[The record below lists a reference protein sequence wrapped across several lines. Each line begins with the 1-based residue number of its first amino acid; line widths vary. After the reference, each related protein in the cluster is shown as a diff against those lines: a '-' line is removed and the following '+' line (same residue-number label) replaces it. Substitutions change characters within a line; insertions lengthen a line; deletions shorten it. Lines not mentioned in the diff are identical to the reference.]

1 MATIGRMEGRR
12 AEDQTQA
19 DDEVVENEHH
29 PQLHGRDRRTSP
41 EVRLGKTITTVSEE
55 DGYRH
60 DIDDDAR
67 DVEGDECPPPQAM
80 DGTTA
85 AAADDATNMP
95 STTSRKGEGIIPTE
109 YRYSS
114 WVSSRRGGRHR
125 DSRRML
131 S

>member
-1 MATIGRMEGRR
+1 MATIGRMDGRR
-12 AEDQTQA
+12 AEVETQA
-19 DDEVVENEHH
+19 NDEVVENDHLR
-29 PQLHGRDRRTSP
+29 LHRRDRRTSP
-41 EVRLGKTITTVSEE
+41 EVRLGKTITTGSEE
-55 DGYRH
+55 DGYRI

-67 DVEGDECPPPQAM
+67 DEEGDECLPPQAM
-80 DGTTA
+80 DGTTV